1 TANVEGT
8 GFYRVRLD
16 DERLAALAVS
26 GPQGLS
32 PIERYGLID
41 DTWALVLAGDV
52 TAEQYC
58 GLLRGMQA
66 EDDLSVWQRIISTL
80 DALQRATA
88 PEHLDAYRRW
98 VLALLAPAR
107 ERLGDDAR
115 EGEPERTRQ

>member
-1 TANVEGT
+1 
-8 GFYRVRLD
+8 
-16 DERLAALAVS
+16 
-26 GPQGLS
+26 
-32 PIERYGLID
+32 
-41 DTWALVLAGDV
+41 
-52 TAEQYC
+52 
-58 GLLRGMQA
+58 RGMQA

-115 EGEPERTRQ
+115 EGEPERTRQLRGALLHAAGVLGHNPNVIQRSRALVDAPTGDPALVAAAVDVVAAHGTEADHRRYVERMT